1 MKKSSFFSSQCPIL
15 EAFNSRSI
23 HNLSSS
29 QEIHVTSASLDIFD
43 TKGIQTNKVCSE
55 SSAPLGAPKE
65 AFLSKKHSFYNQTL
79 RVRKR
84 SFLWCPVWGTQ
95 FSSLGC
101 SQRLESQSVP
111 FGVSKKT
118 VFHTEY
124 PAKLLSTLTNRCN
137 STNAVRKT
145 FKKLY
150 EQKDLVRNSKDQ
162 YGVVCDS
169 IWKESHQRLTLTN
182 LVDPTKNNFEKLCF
196 PWCPVVGTP
205 NKLCLFD
212 FFDTKRNKKMQ
223 DSKNRHII
231 QIQSTTSYQEN
242 WKASL
247 SEQTKFVW
255 LTVLEGKTKYFS
267 QIKTQNP
274 FGISESSAPLGS
286 TNFILKDIQIKS
298 NRKNTS
304 KLLQRDDTSNATRSD
319 RSVVNTALE
328 KYSKRIKIKTLNE
341 LGSKATR

>member
-43 TKGIQTNKVCSE
+43 TKGIQTNKICSE

-124 PAKLLSTLTNRCN
+124 PAKLFSTLTNRCN

-196 PWCPVVGTP
+196 PWYPVVGTP

-242 WKASL
+242 W
-247 SEQTKFVW
+247 
-255 LTVLEGKTKYFS
+255 LTVLEVKTKYFS

>member
-111 FGVSKKT
+111 FGVSKKA

-124 PAKLLSTLTNRCN
+124 PAKLFSTLTNRCN

-196 PWCPVVGTP
+196 PWWPVVGTP

-242 WKASL
+242 W
-247 SEQTKFVW
+247 
-255 LTVLEGKTKYFS
+255 LTVL
-267 QIKTQNP
+267 KTQNP

>member
-43 TKGIQTNKVCSE
+43 TKGIQTNKICSE

-84 SFLWCPVWGTQ
+84 SFQ

-124 PAKLLSTLTNRCN
+124 PAKLFSTLTNRCN

-196 PWCPVVGTP
+196 PWYPVVGTP

-242 WKASL
+242 
-247 SEQTKFVW
+247 W

>member
-55 SSAPLGAPKE
+55 SSAPLGAPEE
-65 AFLSKKHSFYNQTL
+65 AFLRNVAAAKHSFYNQTL

-84 SFLWCPVWGTQ
+84 SFPWCPVWGTQ

-101 SQRLESQSVP
+101 SQRLESQINKVYSESIAFQSVP

-124 PAKLLSTLTNRCN
+124 PAKLPLVPRMGHFSTLTNRCN

-169 IWKESHQRLTLTN
+169 I
-182 LVDPTKNNFEKLCF
+182 
-196 PWCPVVGTP
+196 
-205 NKLCLFD
+205 
-212 FFDTKRNKKMQ
+212 
-223 DSKNRHII
+223 
-231 QIQSTTSYQEN
+231 
-242 WKASL
+242 
-247 SEQTKFVW
+247 
-255 LTVLEGKTKYFS
+255 
-267 QIKTQNP
+267 
-274 FGISESSAPLGS
+274 
-286 TNFILKDIQIKS
+286 
-298 NRKNTS
+298 
-304 KLLQRDDTSNATRSD
+304 
-319 RSVVNTALE
+319 
-328 KYSKRIKIKTLNE
+328 
-341 LGSKATR
+341 

>member
-1 MKKSSFFSSQCPIL
+1 VNSYLYVFKKINLKRNIFLVFFGAQQCHTSLTSWLKMKKSSFFSSQCPIL

-43 TKGIQTNKVCSE
+43 TKGIQTNKICSE

-84 SFLWCPVWGTQ
+84 SFQ

-124 PAKLLSTLTNRCN
+124 PAKLFSTLTNRCN

-169 IWKESHQRLTLTN
+169 I
-182 LVDPTKNNFEKLCF
+182 
-196 PWCPVVGTP
+196 
-205 NKLCLFD
+205 
-212 FFDTKRNKKMQ
+212 
-223 DSKNRHII
+223 
-231 QIQSTTSYQEN
+231 
-242 WKASL
+242 
-247 SEQTKFVW
+247 
-255 LTVLEGKTKYFS
+255 
-267 QIKTQNP
+267 
-274 FGISESSAPLGS
+274 
-286 TNFILKDIQIKS
+286 
-298 NRKNTS
+298 
-304 KLLQRDDTSNATRSD
+304 
-319 RSVVNTALE
+319 
-328 KYSKRIKIKTLNE
+328 
-341 LGSKATR
+341 

>member
-124 PAKLLSTLTNRCN
+124 PAKLFSTLTNRCN

-196 PWCPVVGTP
+196 PWYPVVGTP

-242 WKASL
+242 W
-247 SEQTKFVW
+247 
-255 LTVLEGKTKYFS
+255 LTVL
-267 QIKTQNP
+267 KTQNP

>member
-65 AFLSKKHSFYNQTL
+65 AFLSKKHIFYN
-79 RVRKR
+79 
-84 SFLWCPVWGTQ
+84 Q

-124 PAKLLSTLTNRCN
+124 PAKLFSTLTNRCN

-196 PWCPVVGTP
+196 PWYPVVGTP

-231 QIQSTTSYQEN
+231 QIQSTTSYQKN
-242 WKASL
+242 
-247 SEQTKFVW
+247 W
-255 LTVLEGKTKYFS
+255 LTVL
-267 QIKTQNP
+267 KTQNP

>member
-55 SSAPLGAPKE
+55 SSALLGAPKE

-124 PAKLLSTLTNRCN
+124 PAKLFSTLTNRCN

-242 WKASL
+242 W
-247 SEQTKFVW
+247 
-255 LTVLEGKTKYFS
+255 LTVL
-267 QIKTQNP
+267 KTQNP

>member
-65 AFLSKKHSFYNQTL
+65 AFLSKKHIFYNQTL

-84 SFLWCPVWGTQ
+84 SFQ

-111 FGVSKKT
+111 FGVSKKA

-124 PAKLLSTLTNRCN
+124 PAKLFSTLTNRCN

-169 IWKESHQRLTLTN
+169 I
-182 LVDPTKNNFEKLCF
+182 
-196 PWCPVVGTP
+196 
-205 NKLCLFD
+205 
-212 FFDTKRNKKMQ
+212 
-223 DSKNRHII
+223 
-231 QIQSTTSYQEN
+231 
-242 WKASL
+242 
-247 SEQTKFVW
+247 
-255 LTVLEGKTKYFS
+255 
-267 QIKTQNP
+267 
-274 FGISESSAPLGS
+274 
-286 TNFILKDIQIKS
+286 
-298 NRKNTS
+298 
-304 KLLQRDDTSNATRSD
+304 
-319 RSVVNTALE
+319 
-328 KYSKRIKIKTLNE
+328 
-341 LGSKATR
+341 

>member
-65 AFLSKKHSFYNQTL
+65 AFLSKKHIFYNQTL

-84 SFLWCPVWGTQ
+84 SFQ

-111 FGVSKKT
+111 FGVSKKA

-124 PAKLLSTLTNRCN
+124 PAKLFSTLTNRCN

-196 PWCPVVGTP
+196 P

-212 FFDTKRNKKMQ
+212 FFDNKRNKKMQ

-242 WKASL
+242 W
-247 SEQTKFVW
+247 
-255 LTVLEGKTKYFS
+255 LTVL
-267 QIKTQNP
+267 KTQNP

>member
-124 PAKLLSTLTNRCN
+124 PAKLFSTLTNRCN

-196 PWCPVVGTP
+196 PWYPVVGTP

-242 WKASL
+242 W
-247 SEQTKFVW
+247 
-255 LTVLEGKTKYFS
+255 LTVLEVKTKYFS

>member
-124 PAKLLSTLTNRCN
+124 PAKLFSTLTNRCN

-196 PWCPVVGTP
+196 P

-242 WKASL
+242 W
-247 SEQTKFVW
+247 
-255 LTVLEGKTKYFS
+255 LTVL
-267 QIKTQNP
+267 KTQNP

>member
-55 SSAPLGAPKE
+55 SI
-65 AFLSKKHSFYNQTL
+65 AF
-79 RVRKR
+79 
-84 SFLWCPVWGTQ
+84 
-95 FSSLGC
+95 
-101 SQRLESQSVP
+101 QSVP

-124 PAKLLSTLTNRCN
+124 PAKLPLVPRMGHFSTLTNRCN

-196 PWCPVVGTP
+196 PWCPRSG
-205 NKLCLFD
+205 
-212 FFDTKRNKKMQ
+212 
-223 DSKNRHII
+223 H
-231 QIQSTTSYQEN
+231 
-242 WKASL
+242 
-247 SEQTKFVW
+247 SE
-255 LTVLEGKTKYFS
+255 
-267 QIKTQNP
+267 
-274 FGISESSAPLGS
+274 
-286 TNFILKDIQIKS
+286 
-298 NRKNTS
+298 
-304 KLLQRDDTSNATRSD
+304 
-319 RSVVNTALE
+319 
-328 KYSKRIKIKTLNE
+328 
-341 LGSKATR
+341 

>member
-43 TKGIQTNKVCSE
+43 TKGIQTNKICSE

-65 AFLSKKHSFYNQTL
+65 AFLSKKHIFYNQTL

-84 SFLWCPVWGTQ
+84 SFQ

-101 SQRLESQSVP
+101 SQRLESQGVP

-124 PAKLLSTLTNRCN
+124 PAKLFSTLTNRCN

-196 PWCPVVGTP
+196 P

-242 WKASL
+242 W
-247 SEQTKFVW
+247 
-255 LTVLEGKTKYFS
+255 LTVLEVKTKYFS

>member
-84 SFLWCPVWGTQ
+84 SFQ

-101 SQRLESQSVP
+101 SQRLESQGVP

-124 PAKLLSTLTNRCN
+124 PAKLFSTLTNRCN

-196 PWCPVVGTP
+196 PWYPVVGTP

-242 WKASL
+242 W
-247 SEQTKFVW
+247 
-255 LTVLEGKTKYFS
+255 LTVL
-267 QIKTQNP
+267 KTQNP

>member
-65 AFLSKKHSFYNQTL
+65 GFLSKKHIFYN
-79 RVRKR
+79 
-84 SFLWCPVWGTQ
+84 Q

-111 FGVSKKT
+111 FGVSKKA

-124 PAKLLSTLTNRCN
+124 PAKLFSTLTNRCN

-196 PWCPVVGTP
+196 P

-242 WKASL
+242 W
-247 SEQTKFVW
+247 
-255 LTVLEGKTKYFS
+255 LTVL
-267 QIKTQNP
+267 KTQNP

>member
-55 SSAPLGAPKE
+55 SI
-65 AFLSKKHSFYNQTL
+65 AF
-79 RVRKR
+79 
-84 SFLWCPVWGTQ
+84 
-95 FSSLGC
+95 
-101 SQRLESQSVP
+101 QSVP

-124 PAKLLSTLTNRCN
+124 PAKLPLVPRMGHFSTLTNRCN

-242 WKASL
+242 W
-247 SEQTKFVW
+247 
-255 LTVLEGKTKYFS
+255 LTVL
-267 QIKTQNP
+267 KTQNP

>member
-55 SSAPLGAPKE
+55 SI
-65 AFLSKKHSFYNQTL
+65 AF
-79 RVRKR
+79 
-84 SFLWCPVWGTQ
+84 
-95 FSSLGC
+95 
-101 SQRLESQSVP
+101 QSVP

-124 PAKLLSTLTNRCN
+124 PAKLPLVPRMGHFSTLTNRCN

-150 EQKDLVRNSKDQ
+150 EQRDLVRNSKDQ

-242 WKASL
+242 W
-247 SEQTKFVW
+247 
-255 LTVLEGKTKYFS
+255 LTVLKGKTKYFS

-319 RSVVNTALE
+319 RSVVNTAL
-328 KYSKRIKIKTLNE
+328 
-341 LGSKATR
+341 

>member
-124 PAKLLSTLTNRCN
+124 PAKLFSTLTNRCN

-169 IWKESHQRLTLTN
+169 I
-182 LVDPTKNNFEKLCF
+182 
-196 PWCPVVGTP
+196 
-205 NKLCLFD
+205 
-212 FFDTKRNKKMQ
+212 
-223 DSKNRHII
+223 
-231 QIQSTTSYQEN
+231 
-242 WKASL
+242 
-247 SEQTKFVW
+247 
-255 LTVLEGKTKYFS
+255 
-267 QIKTQNP
+267 
-274 FGISESSAPLGS
+274 
-286 TNFILKDIQIKS
+286 
-298 NRKNTS
+298 
-304 KLLQRDDTSNATRSD
+304 
-319 RSVVNTALE
+319 
-328 KYSKRIKIKTLNE
+328 
-341 LGSKATR
+341 

>member
-1 MKKSSFFSSQCPIL
+1 VPHTGHQRKPFW
-15 EAFNSRSI
+15 
-23 HNLSSS
+23 
-29 QEIHVTSASLDIFD
+29 V
-43 TKGIQTNKVCSE
+43 
-55 SSAPLGAPKE
+55 
-65 AFLSKKHSFYNQTL
+65 KKHIFYNQTL

-84 SFLWCPVWGTQ
+84 SFQ

-101 SQRLESQSVP
+101 SQRLESQINKVYSESIAFQSVP
-111 FGVSKKT
+111 FGVSKKA

-124 PAKLLSTLTNRCN
+124 PAKLFSTLTNRCN

-182 LVDPTKNNFEKLCF
+182 LADPTKNNFEKLCF
-196 PWCPVVGTP
+196 P

-242 WKASL
+242 WTASL

-267 QIKTQNP
+267 QIKTQTP

>member
-43 TKGIQTNKVCSE
+43 TKGIQTNKICSE

-65 AFLSKKHSFYNQTL
+65 AFLSKKHIFYNQTL

-84 SFLWCPVWGTQ
+84 SFPWCPVWGTQ

-111 FGVSKKT
+111 FGVSNKA

-124 PAKLLSTLTNRCN
+124 PAKLPLVPRMGHFSTLTNRCN

-169 IWKESHQRLTLTN
+169 I
-182 LVDPTKNNFEKLCF
+182 
-196 PWCPVVGTP
+196 
-205 NKLCLFD
+205 
-212 FFDTKRNKKMQ
+212 
-223 DSKNRHII
+223 
-231 QIQSTTSYQEN
+231 
-242 WKASL
+242 
-247 SEQTKFVW
+247 
-255 LTVLEGKTKYFS
+255 
-267 QIKTQNP
+267 
-274 FGISESSAPLGS
+274 
-286 TNFILKDIQIKS
+286 
-298 NRKNTS
+298 
-304 KLLQRDDTSNATRSD
+304 
-319 RSVVNTALE
+319 
-328 KYSKRIKIKTLNE
+328 
-341 LGSKATR
+341 